1 MNLETVG
8 GRYRLGRS
16 LGHGGM
22 ATVHLARD
30 ETLGRDVAIKRI
42 SEALSGDEV
51 FRERFMR
58 EARTAAGLSHPNIVG
73 VFDVGEEGGIPYI
86 VMECVEGQTLAD
98 LLAEN
103 GQLDPDRTVDVILQA
118 CAGLEHAHAA
128 GLVHRDIKPQNL
140 LVRDDD
146 TLKIVDFGIARPVDG
161 TQLTL
166 AGTILGTAAY
176 LAPEQALGERVTA
189 AADLYSLGAV
199 TYELLSGR
207 PPYEFDSLAEFP
219 VKQREGPPPPID
231 GISEELQDAVR
242 RCLAPD
248 PADRPAS
255 AAALA
260 HELAQASP
268 EPSTEPSTEP
278 LPAAE
283 ATAAT
288 QVISRPR
295 REVHISRTQLAGAA
309 VLGVAAL
316 AAGLAFGL
324 TRGDDD
330 SPPPAQPVPT
340 EAVPRGDTPTE
351 SARVLANWLR
361 ARAG

>member
-1 MNLETVG
+1 MSLETVG

-30 ETLGRDVAIKRI
+30 ETLGRDVAIKRL

-86 VMECVEGQTLAD
+86 VMECVEGRTLAD

-103 GQLDPDRTVDVILQA
+103 GPLDPDRTVDLILQA

-207 PPYEFDSLAEFP
+207 PPYEFESLAELP

-248 PADRPAS
+248 PADRSAS

-268 EPSTEPSTEP
+268 EPPAEP
-278 LPAAE
+278 LPSAP

-295 REVHISRTQLAGAA
+295 REIHVSRAQVAGAA

-324 TRGDDD
+324 TRADDD
-330 SPPPAQPVPT
+330 SPPPAQPVRAA
-340 EAVPRGDTPTE
+340 AVPRGDTPTE
-351 SARVLANWLR
+351 SARVLADWLR

>member
-1 MNLETVG
+1 MSSETVG
-8 GRYRLGRS
+8 GRYRLGHS

-30 ETLGRDVAIKRI
+30 EELGRDVAIKRL

-73 VFDVGEEGGIPYI
+73 IFDVGEEAGIPYI
-86 VMECVEGQTLAD
+86 VMECVEGRTLAE

-103 GQLDPDRTVDVILQA
+103 GPLDPDRTVDLILQA

-176 LAPEQALGERVTA
+176 LSPEQALGERVTS

-207 PPYEFDSLAEFP
+207 PPYEFASLAELP
-219 VKQREGPPPPID
+219 IKQREGPPPPID
-231 GISEELQDAVR
+231 GVSEELQDAVR

-255 AAALA
+255 AAGLA

-268 EPSTEPSTEP
+268 EPPTEP
-278 LPAAE
+278 LPATE
-283 ATAAT
+283 VTAAT

-295 REVHISRTQLAGAA
+295 HEVHVSRTQVAGAA

-330 SPPPAQPVPT
+330 APPPAQPVRA

-351 SARVLANWLR
+351 SARVLADWLR

>member
-1 MNLETVG
+1 VNAETVG
-8 GRYRLGRS
+8 GRYRLERS
-16 LGHGGM
+16 LGRGGM

-30 ETLGRDVAIKRI
+30 EELGREVAIKRL
-42 SEALSGDEV
+42 SEALSGDEI

-73 VFDVGEEGGIPYI
+73 VFDVGEENGVPYI
-86 VMECVEGQTLAD
+86 VMECIKGRTLAE

-103 GQLDPDRTVDVILQA
+103 GPLDQDRTVDLILQA

-140 LVRDDD
+140 LVREDD
-146 TLKIVDFGIARPVDG
+146 TLKIVDFGIVRPVDG

-207 PPYEFDSLAEFP
+207 PPYEFESLAELP

-231 GISEELQDAVR
+231 GVSEELQDAVR
-242 RCLAPD
+242 RCLAPA
-248 PADRPAS
+248 PADRPRS
-255 AAALA
+255 AASLA
-260 HELAQASP
+260 HELAQAP
-268 EPSTEPSTEP
+268 AEPPTEA
-278 LPAAE
+278 LPVAE

-288 QVISRPR
+288 KVISRAR
-295 REVHISRTQLAGAA
+295 REVHVSRTQVAGAA

-330 SPPPAQPVPT
+330 SPPPAQPVRA
-340 EAVPRGDTPTE
+340 EAVPRGDTPAE
-351 SARVLANWLR
+351 SARVLAQWLR
-361 ARAG
+361 AHAG

>member
-1 MNLETVG
+1 VSLETVG
-8 GRYRLGRS
+8 GRYRLERS

-22 ATVHLARD
+22 ATVHLGHD
-30 ETLGRDVAIKRI
+30 ETLGRDVAIKRL

-73 VFDVGEEGGIPYI
+73 VFDVGEEDGIPYI
-86 VMECVEGQTLAD
+86 VMECVAGRTLAE
-98 LLAEN
+98 LLAEH
-103 GQLDPDRTVDVILQA
+103 GPLDPDRTVDLILQA

-207 PPYEFDSLAEFP
+207 PPYEFESLAELP
-219 VKQREGPPPPID
+219 VKQREGPPPAID
-231 GISEELQDAVR
+231 GVSEELEDAVR

-248 PADRPAS
+248 PADRPRS

-268 EPSTEPSTEP
+268 ESPTEP

-288 QVISRPR
+288 QVISRPS
-295 REVHISRTQLAGAA
+295 REVRVSRTQVAGAA
-309 VLGVAAL
+309 VVGIAAL
-316 AAGLAFGL
+316 TAGLAFGL
-324 TRGDDD
+324 TRGEDE
-330 SPPPAQPVPT
+330 SPPPAQPVRAD
-340 EAVPRGDTPTE
+340 AVPRGDTPTE
-351 SARVLANWLR
+351 SARVLADWLR

>member
-1 MNLETVG
+1 MTAQTIG
-8 GRYRLGRS
+8 GRYRLERS

-30 ETLGRDVAIKRI
+30 ERLGREVAIKRL

-73 VFDVGEEGGIPYI
+73 VFDVGEEDGLPYI
-86 VMECVEGQTLAD
+86 VMECVDGRTLAE
-98 LLAEN
+98 LLEEN
-103 GQLDPDRTVDVILQA
+103 GPLDPDRTVDLILQA
-118 CAGLEHAHAA
+118 CAGLEHAHTS

-140 LVRDDD
+140 LVRADD

-176 LAPEQALGERVTA
+176 LAPEQALGDRVTA

-207 PPYEFDSLAEFP
+207 PPYEFESLAELP
-219 VKQREGPPPPID
+219 VKQREGPPPSIE
-231 GISEELQDAVR
+231 GVSEELQDVVR
-242 RCLAPD
+242 GCLAPD
-248 PADRPAS
+248 PANRPAS
-255 AAALA
+255 AAGLA

-268 EPSTEPSTEP
+268 EPPTEAIR
-278 LPAAE
+278 AAE
-283 ATAAT
+283 VTAAT
-288 QVISRPR
+288 QVIARPR
-295 REVHISRTQLAGAA
+295 REIHVSRNQAAGAA

-324 TRGDDD
+324 TRGGDD
-330 SPPPAQPVPT
+330 SPPPAQPVRA

-351 SARVLANWLR
+351 SARVLADWLR

>member
-1 MNLETVG
+1 VSLETVG
-8 GRYRLGRS
+8 GRYRLERS

-30 ETLGRDVAIKRI
+30 ERLGREVAIKRL

-73 VFDVGEEGGIPYI
+73 VFDVGEEDGLPYI
-86 VMECVEGQTLAD
+86 VMECVDGRTLAE
-98 LLAEN
+98 LLAKN
-103 GQLDPDRTVDVILQA
+103 GPLDPDRTVDLILQA
-118 CAGLEHAHAA
+118 CAGLEHAHGA

-207 PPYEFDSLAEFP
+207 PPYEFESLADLP

-231 GISEELQDAVR
+231 GVSQELQDAVR

-248 PADRPAS
+248 PANRHAS

-268 EPSTEPSTEP
+268 EPPTES
-278 LPAAE
+278 LPGE
-283 ATAAT
+283 VTAAT
-288 QVISRPR
+288 EVIGRPR
-295 REVHISRTQLAGAA
+295 REVQVSRTQVAGAA
-309 VLGVAAL
+309 MLGVAAL

-330 SPPPAQPVPT
+330 SPPPAQPVRA
-340 EAVPRGDTPTE
+340 EAVPRGDTPAE
-351 SARVLANWLR
+351 SARVLADWLR
-361 ARAG
+361 AQAG

>member
-1 MNLETVG
+1 MSSGTVG
-8 GRYRLGRS
+8 GRYQLGRS

-22 ATVHLARD
+22 ATVHVARD
-30 ETLGRDVAIKRI
+30 ETLGRDVAIKRL

-58 EARTAAGLSHPNIVG
+58 EARTAAGLSHPNIVA
-73 VFDVGEEGGIPYI
+73 VFDVGDEGGIPYI
-86 VMECVEGQTLAD
+86 VMECVEGLTLAE

-103 GQLDPDRTVDVILQA
+103 GPLDPDRTVDLILQA

-140 LVRDDD
+140 LVREDD

-207 PPYEFDSLAEFP
+207 PPYEFESLAELP

-231 GISEELQDAVR
+231 GISEELQDAVH

-268 EPSTEPSTEP
+268 EPPTEP
-278 LPAAE
+278 LPAE

-295 REVHISRTQLAGAA
+295 REVPVSRAQVAAAA

-324 TRGDDD
+324 SAGSDD
-330 SPPPAQPVPT
+330 SPPPAQPVRA
-340 EAVPRGDTPTE
+340 EAVPRGDTPAE
-351 SARVLANWLR
+351 SARVLADWLR

>member
-1 MNLETVG
+1 VTSQIVG
-8 GRYRLGRS
+8 GRYRLERS

-30 ETLGRDVAIKRI
+30 ERLGREVAIKRL

-73 VFDVGEEGGIPYI
+73 VFDVGEEDGLPYI
-86 VMECVEGQTLAD
+86 VMECVDGRTLAE
-98 LLAEN
+98 LLEEN
-103 GQLDPDRTVDVILQA
+103 GPLDPDRTVDLILQA

-207 PPYEFDSLAEFP
+207 PPYEFESLAELP
-219 VKQREGPPPPID
+219 VKQREGPPPSIE
-231 GISEELQDAVR
+231 GVSLELQDVVR

-255 AAALA
+255 AAGLA

-268 EPSTEPSTEP
+268 EPPTEA
-278 LPAAE
+278 LRAAE
-283 ATAAT
+283 VTAAT
-288 QVISRPR
+288 QVIARPR
-295 REVHISRTQLAGAA
+295 REVHISRNQAAGAA

-324 TRGDDD
+324 TRGGDD
-330 SPPPAQPVPT
+330 SPPPAQPVRA
-340 EAVPRGDTPTE
+340 EAVPRGNTPTE
-351 SARVLANWLR
+351 SARVLADWLR

>member
-1 MNLETVG
+1 VSAQTVG
-8 GRYRLGRS
+8 GRYRLERS

-30 ETLGRDVAIKRI
+30 ETLGREVAIKRL
-42 SEALSGDEV
+42 SKALSGDEI

-58 EARTAAGLSHPNIVG
+58 EARTAAGLSHPNIVA
-73 VFDVGEEGGIPYI
+73 VFDVGEEDGLPYI
-86 VMECVEGQTLAD
+86 VMECVDGRTLAE
-98 LLAEN
+98 LLAEH
-103 GQLDPDRTVDVILQA
+103 GPLDPDRAADLILQA

-140 LVRDDD
+140 LVREDD

-207 PPYEFDSLAEFP
+207 PPYEFESLAELP
-219 VKQREGPPPPID
+219 VKQREGPPPWIK
-231 GISEELQDAVR
+231 GVSEELQDVVR

-248 PADRPAS
+248 PADRPRS

-268 EPSTEPSTEP
+268 EPPTDQI
-278 LPAAE
+278 PAVE
-283 ATAAT
+283 VTAAT
-288 QVISRPR
+288 EVIGPR
-295 REVHISRTQLAGAA
+295 RELRVSRSQAVAAALLGA
-309 VLGVAAL
+309 VAL
-316 AAGLAFGL
+316 AAGLAFAL
-324 TRGDDD
+324 ARGDDD
-330 SPPPAQPVPT
+330 SPPPAQPVRA
-340 EAVPRGDTPTE
+340 EAVPRGDTPAE
-351 SARVLANWLR
+351 SARVLAQWLR

>member
-1 MNLETVG
+1 
-8 GRYRLGRS
+8 
-16 LGHGGM
+16 
-22 ATVHLARD
+22 
-30 ETLGRDVAIKRI
+30 
-42 SEALSGDEV
+42 
-51 FRERFMR
+51 MR

-73 VFDVGEEGGIPYI
+73 IFDVGEEDGVPYI
-86 VMECVEGQTLAD
+86 VMECVEGRTLAQ

-103 GQLDPDRTVDVILQA
+103 GRLDPDRTVDLILQA

-207 PPYEFDSLAEFP
+207 PPFELESLAELP
-219 VKQREGPPPPID
+219 VKQREGPPPID
-231 GISEELQDAVR
+231 GVSDELQAAVR

-248 PADRPAS
+248 PAQRPAS

-268 EPSTEPSTEP
+268 EPHTET

-283 ATAAT
+283 VTAAT
-288 QVISRPR
+288 RVISRPR
-295 REVHISRTQLAGAA
+295 REGRVSRSQVAGAA
-309 VLGVAAL
+309 LLGAVAL
-316 AAGLAFGL
+316 GAGLVFGL

-330 SPPPAQPVPT
+330 SPPPTQPVRA
-340 EAVPRGDTPTE
+340 EAVPRGDTPAE
-351 SARVLANWLR
+351 SARILADWLR

>member
-1 MNLETVG
+1 MSAQTVG
-8 GRYRLGRS
+8 GRYRLERS

-30 ETLGRDVAIKRI
+30 ETLGREVAIKRL

-73 VFDVGEEGGIPYI
+73 VFDVGEEDGVPYI
-86 VMECVEGQTLAD
+86 VMECVEGRTLAE

-103 GQLDPDRTVDVILQA
+103 GPLDPDRTVDLILQA

-207 PPYEFDSLAEFP
+207 PPYEFESLAELP

-231 GISEELQDAVR
+231 GVSEELQDVVR

-248 PADRPAS
+248 PANRPAS
-255 AAALA
+255 AAAWRTSSRRHRPSRRRSPARRRGDGRDRGDLPSAPRSPRLA
-260 HELAQASP
+260 DSGRGR
-268 EPSTEPSTEP
+268 
-278 LPAAE
+278 
-283 ATAAT
+283 
-288 QVISRPR
+288 SRAR
-295 REVHISRTQLAGAA
+295 
-309 VLGVAAL
+309 VAAL

-330 SPPPAQPVPT
+330 SPPPAQPVRA
-340 EAVPRGDTPTE
+340 EAVPRGDTPPSRQGSSRT
-351 SARVLANWLR
+351 
-361 ARAG
+361 G

>member
-1 MNLETVG
+1 VSAQTVG
-8 GRYRLGRS
+8 GRYRIERS
-16 LGHGGM
+16 LGLGGM

-30 ETLGRDVAIKRI
+30 EELGREVAIKRL
-42 SEALSGDEV
+42 SEALSGDEI

-73 VFDVGEEGGIPYI
+73 VFDVGEEDGIPYI
-86 VMECVEGQTLAD
+86 VMECVEGRTLAE

-103 GQLDPDRTVDVILQA
+103 GTVDPDRTVDLVLQA

-140 LVRDDD
+140 LVREDD

-207 PPYEFDSLAEFP
+207 PPYEFDSLAELP

-231 GISEELQDAVR
+231 GIAEELQDVVR
-242 RCLAPD
+242 RCLAPN
-248 PADRPAS
+248 PANRPAS
-255 AAALA
+255 AARLA
-260 HELAQASP
+260 HELAQASSETP
-268 EPSTEPSTEP
+268 TESR
-278 LPAAE
+278 PAAE
-283 ATAAT
+283 VTAAT
-288 QVISRPR
+288 EVIGRPRSEVRISRG
-295 REVHISRTQLAGAA
+295 QAAAAA

-324 TRGDDD
+324 TRGDDG
-330 SPPPAQPVPT
+330 SPPPAQPVRAD
-340 EAVPRGDTPTE
+340 AVPRGDTPTE
-351 SARVLANWLR
+351 SARVLADWLR